1 MRALFQHG
9 QASKLSR
16 DACNMKVHNP
26 IKGRA
31 RLLILILADERP
43 PSWSKILA
51 AKHYLKDHDWVM
63 WLDADTIVT
72 NPEIRLESLLPR
84 STSGPDFVITV
95 DGGGYNAGIW
105 LLRSTAWS
113 YDFLDRWWNMKH
125 HITVRIL

>member
-1 MRALFQHG
+1 
-9 QASKLSR
+9 
-16 DACNMKVHNP
+16 
-26 IKGRA
+26 
-31 RLLILILADERP
+31 
-43 PSWSKILA
+43 
-51 AKHYLKDHDWVM
+51 M

-113 YDFLDRWWNMKH
+113 YDFLDRWWNMRH
-125 HITVRIL
+125 HITVRLHRLHALDVQAHVSGWRMICNHAEQYTCSMLGRVQGCRWFASRTNTAC

>member
-1 MRALFQHG
+1 
-9 QASKLSR
+9 
-16 DACNMKVHNP
+16 
-26 IKGRA
+26 
-31 RLLILILADERP
+31 
-43 PSWSKILA
+43 
-51 AKHYLKDHDWVM
+51 M

-125 HITVRIL
+125 HITVRLA